1 MSDWILLIKL
11 YLTFYDDLGDSEP
24 LIYLIIDRCTEPLQ
38 TYNILDS
45 RFLLHCSRLWL
56 LLSGLWMVLIVKWM
70 EILTGKGLV
79 TPMRTV
85 PKAVLFRTW
94 TAWARL
100 AWLKSVPFTNIN
112 RSPGN
117 KRPSL
122 SAKPPATRERITIT
136 VCPGFMGSW
145 ESFRKW
151 QRKREREE

>member
-1 MSDWILLIKL
+1 MLQIIHVRSKTLHDILCWSGWHTISWILDFSYTAQGWDYCCLAC
-11 YLTFYDDLGDSEP
+11 EW
-24 LIYLIIDRCTEPLQ
+24 R
-38 TYNILDS
+38 
-45 RFLLHCSRLWL
+45 
-56 LLSGLWMVLIVKWM
+56 
-70 EILTGKGLV
+70 ILTSKGLA

-85 PKAVLFRTW
+85 PKAVLFRTL

-100 AWLKSVPFTNIN
+100 AWLKSVLFTNIN

-151 QRKREREE
+151 QGKKEREE